1 MWKLGDLSENS
12 TIERKWKQSLDT
24 KENQRMEEKVND
36 KMEGVKLDYL
46 PLTKLEN

>member
-1 MWKLGDLSENS
+1 MLGDLSENS
-12 TIERKWKQSLDT
+12 TMEHVWKQSLDT